1 MSEVRV
7 GRLAKGNQTM
17 GDVSTRKFIPRFLV
31 ATSSAFILVYLCSVS
46 LSPGFWG
53 GLEYLWAPA
62 VGVLIFSI
70 PCGAISAAVVKTSDL
85 RLALTAQALTIA
97 SLAAW
102 AAWNR

>member
-1 MSEVRV
+1 MSD
-7 GRLAKGNQTM
+7 AYA
-17 GDVSTRKFIPRFLV
+17 RKFMSRFLI
-31 ATSSAFILVYLCSVS
+31 ATSSAFVLVYLCSVS

-62 VGVLIFSI
+62 IGVLIFSI
-70 PCGAISAAVVKTSDL
+70 PCGAISAAAVKTSDL